1 MYKLGNLTI
10 VLPSYN
16 CDKNCPFCIAK
27 NNKKFKG
34 EKEDFVSLASQ
45 LKKLKENGIKFDRIV
60 LSGNG
65 EPSLYSIEELKE
77 YAKIIKENEELFD
90 TLRVHT
96 SGNIFWEKE
105 KFELFNNLVSNVEF
119 DVLRLAVDASKDMGF
134 LGYNRDYTQSELF
147 KRVKKIKIDIGLTKN
162 LESEGFSELIEKL
175 IDNNNNIG
183 IIRFKNLMSGEN
195 EQSKQ
200 ATWVRENQMTKKEFM
215 CFANDLLEYC
225 KSTTI
230 NNLKTK
236 NGTKIII
243 ENSGNY
249 LKDIV
254 YSNGELRD
262 YSEKKLDIKEMKNM
276 SMKVDNTKELIY
288 DEER

>member
-34 EKEDFVSLASQ
+34 EKEDFVSLANQ

-119 DVLRLAVDASKDMGF
+119 DVLRLVVNASKDMRF

-147 KRVKKIKIDIGLTKN
+147 KRAKKIKIDIGLTKN
-162 LESEGFSELIEKL
+162 LESEGFSELIEEL

-215 CFANDLLEYC
+215 CFANNLLEHC

-262 YSEKKLDIKEMKNM
+262 YSEKKLDIIEMKNM
-276 SMKVDNTKELIY
+276 AMKVDNTKELIY

>member
-34 EKEDFVSLASQ
+34 EKEDFVSLANQ

-119 DVLRLAVDASKDMGF
+119 DVLRLVVNASKDMRF

-147 KRVKKIKIDIGLTKN
+147 KRAKKIKIDIGLTKN
-162 LESEGFSELIEKL
+162 LESEGFSELIEEL

-215 CFANDLLEYC
+215 CFANDLLEHC

-262 YSEKKLDIKEMKNM
+262 YSEKN
-276 SMKVDNTKELIY
+276 
-288 DEER
+288 

>member
-27 NNKKFKG
+27 NNKKFNG
-34 EKEDFVSLASQ
+34 EKEDFVSLANQ
-45 LKKLKENGIKFDRIV
+45 LKKLKENGFKFDRIV

-77 YAKIIKENEELFD
+77 YAKIIKENEGLFD
-90 TLRVHT
+90 RLRVHT

-119 DVLRLAVDASKDMGF
+119 DVLRLAINASKDMRF

-147 KRVKKIKIDIGLTKN
+147 KRAKKIKIDIALTKN
-162 LESEGFSELIEKL
+162 LESEDFSELIEKL
-175 IDNNNNIG
+175 IDANNNIG
-183 IIRFKNLMSGEN
+183 IIRLKNLMSGEN

-200 ATWVRENQMTKKEFM
+200 ATWVKKNKMMQKEFV
-215 CFANDLLEYC
+215 CLASDLLEYC
-225 KSTTI
+225 KATTI
-230 NNLKTK
+230 NQLKTK

-249 LKDIV
+249 IKDIV
-254 YSNGELRD
+254 YSNGTLRD
-262 YSEKKLDIKEMKNM
+262 YSEKN
-276 SMKVDNTKELIY
+276 
-288 DEER
+288 